1 VNCQATNKLLQDYI
15 DGRLTGPDSEF
26 VSAHLDECAAC
37 AEEYQNTLGVIE
49 LLKEVRVPPASA
61 DFATRVLA
69 RASDAG
75 KASRGR
81 RLPYFASGIAASFLV
96 VFVLLSMMI
105 NPARPTAPV
114 VLIGDQLQTVKVAIE
129 SARAV
134 DSIRMTIDVS
144 DNLEIS
150 GYQSQKVISW
160 NTRLEKGTNI
170 IALPITAIAQGDGEI
185 NARVGLQDREKV
197 FTIKTRYKSAG
208 AAGSGYP
215 LLAGLQR
222 ENRQVQ
228 PQ

>member
-1 VNCQATNKLLQDYI
+1 VNCQATNNLLQDYI
-15 DGRLTGPDSEF
+15 DGRLTGRDSEF
-26 VSAHLDECAAC
+26 VSAHLEECAAC
-37 AEEYQNTLGVIE
+37 TEDYQNTLSVIE
-49 LLKEVRVPPASA
+49 LLKDVPVPPASA
-61 DFATRVLA
+61 DFASRALA

-75 KASRGR
+75 KTSPGR

-96 VFVLLSMMI
+96 VFMLLSLMI

-129 SARAV
+129 SAQAV

-170 IALPITAIAQGDGEI
+170 IALPITAIARGEGEI

-208 AAGSGYP
+208 ANGSDYP
-215 LLAGLQR
+215 LLATVQR